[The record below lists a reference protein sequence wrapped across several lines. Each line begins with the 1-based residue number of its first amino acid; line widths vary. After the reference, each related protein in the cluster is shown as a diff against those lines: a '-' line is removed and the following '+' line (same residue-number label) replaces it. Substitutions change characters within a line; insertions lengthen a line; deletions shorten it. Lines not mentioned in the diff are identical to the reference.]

1 MLTSANSWAKNDH
14 NFLNRQHCIEL
25 TLARENA
32 IYLFWYLSVWFLHKA
47 LRFSARNYL
56 SCIYPPPQILQ
67 IPKNVLHFQQLIQ
80 ACTQLKYFIHKPQC
94 ITFWRILNSLLEE
107 FRDHELQERHRKL
120 LPLTSHLWWTMRK
133 HEVCFHIATHD
144 HVSNVQ
150 NVSKPVQLQMESK
163 VFKSLP
169 NEKVPELTYD
179 SCSLHSPYLQSWQS
193 TCITE
198 EPEGKE
204 KVTSFECVDV
214 KLRILIG

>member
-1 MLTSANSWAKNDH
+1 MIPSQGSEVFGEKLFILHLSSSTNSANSKKCPPLPAVNPSLH
-14 NFLNRQHCIEL
+14 
-25 TLARENA
+25 
-32 IYLFWYLSVWFLHKA
+32 SV
-47 LRFSARNYL
+47 
-56 SCIYPPPQILQ
+56 
-67 IPKNVLHFQQLIQ
+67 
-80 ACTQLKYFIHKPQC
+80 KYFIHKPQC